1 MFGLGKENLCQKL
14 GLEHTDRSFRGHVG
28 FRVLVVNSKIR
39 HRAQTKGLTAL

>member
-14 GLEHTDRSFRGHVG
+14 GLEHTDRSFRGRVG

-39 HRAQTKGLTAL
+39 HRAQPKGLTAL